1 MKKRSLNIF
10 LKLILS
16 ISLIGCTL
24 NTIEV
29 NEVLNSWRNH
39 NADELVA
46 SWGPPSSSYTKS
58 DGSQILTYN
67 GTPLNRSV
75 VSKFCKIEFEA
86 DSKNIIRE
94 IRTSSKC
101 YKLVYDLNNDGRDD
115 TGREL

>member
-1 MKKRSLNIF
+1 MKKRFLNIF

-29 NEVLNSWRNH
+29 NELLNSWINN
-39 NADELVA
+39 NADSLVA
-46 SWGPPSSSYTKS
+46 SWGSPSSSYTKS
-58 DGSQILTYN
+58 DGGQILTYN
-67 GTPLNRSV
+67 GKLNR
-75 VSKFCKIEFEA
+75 FCKIEFEA